1 MYFNQ
6 YISIE
11 NYYLLFY
18 IKYMSNSSQTELL
31 LTKECETIV
40 TEGQGL
46 KAVAFQELFD
56 IHSLFARNLQGFYR
70 DITVEAGEF

>member
-18 IKYMSNSSQTELL
+18 IKYVLNSSETELL

-40 TEGQGL
+40 TEGLGL

-56 IHSLFARNLQGFYR
+56 IHLLFACDLQGFYR